1 MNGKHLQKKIEWTAE
16 DRERRRQ
23 VRERFKDKPTLEQLI
38 ASGELSG
45 ETVPMGLY
53 MEILQLLHDLK
64 KAREAAGLSLTH
76 LAERTGMDQAVLSK
90 MENGR
95 HGIPTVPALARYAQA
110 PWAAAD
116 LLTGSGYRRHV
127 CNVSHGGQERHHP
140 LRVRTNRRFAQVAG
154 TTTACPAGR
163 RTAAGG
169 RESNPM

>member
-1 MNGKHLQKKIEWTAE
+1 MNGKRLQKKIEWTAE

-110 PWAAAD
+110 LGLQLTFSLAPVTEDTFATCHTAD
-116 LLTGSGYRRHV
+116 RNATTLSESAPTGDSRK
-127 CNVSHGGQERHHP
+127 
-140 LRVRTNRRFAQVAG
+140 
-154 TTTACPAGR
+154 
-163 RTAAGG
+163 
-169 RESNPM
+169 